1 MRPAQLPLK
10 QVNGERMSLVK
21 TQDPETFTPE
31 PGMRRQVLANTD
43 QLMLV
48 RHFFD
53 ADWVGAR
60 HSHPHHQL
68 VYVVK
73 GAIRV
78 DVGGKVFDAHAGD
91 SFIVDGGVEHQAS
104 ALEVSE
110 VLDVFTPTR
119 EDYRALVK

>member
-1 MRPAQLPLK
+1 
-10 QVNGERMSLVK
+10 MSLVRN
-21 TQDPETFTPE
+21 TDPETFTPE
-31 PGMRRQVLANTD
+31 HGMRRQVLANTD
-43 QLMLV
+43 QLMLI

-53 ADWVGAR
+53 AGWVGAR
-60 HSHPHHQL
+60 HRHPHHQL

-104 ALEVSE
+104 ALEPSE

-119 EDYRALVK
+119 EDYRALIK

>member
-1 MRPAQLPLK
+1 
-10 QVNGERMSLVK
+10 MSLVK
-21 TQDPETFTPE
+21 TLDPKTFAPE

-68 VYVVK
+68 VYVVS

-78 DVGGKVFDAHAGD
+78 EVGDKTIDAYAGD
-91 SFIVDGGVEHQAS
+91 SFIVDGGVEHQAR
-104 ALEVSE
+104 ALEASE

-119 EDYRALVK
+119 EDYRDLLK

>member
-1 MRPAQLPLK
+1 MT
-10 QVNGERMSLVK
+10 LVK
-21 TQDPETFTPE
+21 NQDPKTFTPE

-68 VYVVK
+68 VYVVS

-78 DVGGKVFDAHAGD
+78 EVDGRTFDAHAGD
-91 SFIVDGGVEHQAS
+91 SFIVDGGVEHQAR
-104 ALEVSE
+104 ALEISE
-110 VLDVFTPTR
+110 VLDVFTPIR
-119 EDYRALVK
+119 EDYRDLLKL

>member
-1 MRPAQLPLK
+1 M
-10 QVNGERMSLVK
+10 MTLVK
-21 TQDPETFTPE
+21 NQDPATFTPE

-48 RHFFD
+48 RHYFD
-53 ADWVGAR
+53 QGWVGAR

-68 VYVVK
+68 VYVIS

-78 DVGGKVFDAHAGD
+78 DVAGKVFDAHAGD
-91 SFIVDGGVEHQAS
+91 SFIVDGNVEHQAS
-104 ALEVSE
+104 ALEPSE

-119 EDYRALVK
+119 EDYRDLIK